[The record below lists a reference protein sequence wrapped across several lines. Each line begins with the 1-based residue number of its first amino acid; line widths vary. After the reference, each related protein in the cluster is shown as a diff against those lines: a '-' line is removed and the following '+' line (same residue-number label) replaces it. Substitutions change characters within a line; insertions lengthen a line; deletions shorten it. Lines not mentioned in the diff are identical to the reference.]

1 MELLLRGGE
10 SFPEQGLDGIRCVIE
25 QEGQFLQFRSAEITK
40 HVVSGV
46 HPAGRPSH
54 PYPDPQ
60 VVFGA
65 QGLGDVPQ
73 PIVAALA
80 ATELELDRVEGDVDL
95 IVDSHDM
102 VRGDAVKVG
111 QGRDR
116 AAGDV
121 HVAHRLGQDYPGA
134 ADSQPPLKDLG
145 PGVVGLEACADPGGE
160 LVKDVQRDPV
170 KQIIEHIDLLTVRQG
185 EKVTVDVPVHVEGET
200 APGTVHNLELTVVSL
215 EAEATHLP
223 ESVVV
228 SIEGRGA
235 GEHIHASDLVLPKG
249 SALLTD
255 AEALVVNISEA
266 TVTEEETEAAEAAEA
281 AEEAP
286 AAEEA
291 AAE

>member
-1 MELLLRGGE
+1 M
-10 SFPEQGLDGIRCVIE
+10 SEQ
-25 QEGQFLQFRSAEITK
+25 K
-40 HVVSGV
+40 
-46 HPAGRPSH
+46 
-54 PYPDPQ
+54 
-60 VVFGA
+60 
-65 QGLGDVPQ
+65 
-73 PIVAALA
+73 LA
-80 ATELELDRVEGDVDL
+80 AELRTEFGKGYARRARMNNQIPAVIYGHGAEPIHVTLPAKATTLAVRTANALLSLDINGEGHL
-95 IVDSHDM
+95 
-102 VRGDAVKVG
+102 A
-111 QGRDR
+111 
-116 AAGDV
+116 
-121 HVAHRLGQDYPGA
+121 
-134 ADSQPPLKDLG
+134 
-145 PGVVGLEACADPGGE
+145 

-185 EKVTVDVPVHVEGET
+185 EKVTVDVPVHVEGDT

-266 TVTEEETEAAEAAEA
+266 TATEEETEAAEAAEA